1 MRIRLYGLPEGKTF
15 AAVDSRLREV
25 YIGPMRTRPA
35 RAVFFAL
42 ALAITAGA
50 SPATKPEV
58 WVKVR
63 SPNFLVVT
71 NANEK
76 QGRRVAYQF
85 EMIRAVFCQF
95 FHLQASTSGEPVTII
110 AARDE
115 ATLKTLL
122 PEWWA
127 TKGSSHPAGM
137 YLGSAEKNYVA
148 LRLDVTMNQD
158 ADEPFE
164 PVYHEYV
171 HYLTRRA
178 ASQLPLWLVEGLAEF
193 YGNTRIDG
201 SRVMVGAPSSSNLA
215 VLKQEHPLP
224 LRTLFAVNASSPYY
238 HEENKTSIFYAQ
250 SWVLTHFLIT
260 RDWRENTH
268 RTNDFFTLLGK
279 GVAAEDA
286 AARSIGDVKTLEG
299 ELNQYIGQF
308 AFTVARMNA
317 PPGIDAKAFQAEP
330 ASEPESLALRADFM
344 ARDHHYREA
353 KEMLEQALKEDPK
366 LAAAHEGMGDLLSQE
381 GKTEEAT
388 KWYSQA
394 VALNSHSCLANYFYA
409 VGLLKGRLDDDAAAK
424 AEASLRADIAM
435 APDFA
440 PAYSAL
446 GWLLASRH
454 QNLQEAYAMVLTA
467 VTIEPGD
474 VHYRLTS
481 AQVLQMMG
489 RADDAVRVARI
500 ATTMAKT
507 MEEESE
513 AAAVLS
519 NLEQYQEFL
528 KRTKEREEAFKQAQ
542 AEAAAGAS
550 VPSQP
555 ATAGSLSERGAV
567 NDQAATN
574 PPVLRHRDDSPPG
587 AETALASGT
596 EVGAHPPRPELSP
609 ERKIA
614 QGIIREVSCYGASTL
629 ELTFAAPGA
638 VLQLFTDNYFKI
650 PYAALDFTPVGN
662 LNPCTDIKG
671 QHAKVTYHPARNQAN
686 QGEMLEVGL
695 IH

>member
-1 MRIRLYGLPEGKTF
+1 
-15 AAVDSRLREV
+15 
-25 YIGPMRTRPA
+25 MRTRLA
-35 RAVFFAL
+35 RAVFLAL
-42 ALAITAGA
+42 ALAISAGA
-50 SPATKPEV
+50 SPTMKPEV

-85 EMIRAVFCQF
+85 ETIRAVFCQF
-95 FHLQASTSGEPVTII
+95 FHLEASTNGEPVTII
-110 AARDE
+110 AGRDE
-115 ATLKTLL
+115 ETLKSLL
-122 PEWWA
+122 PEYWA
-127 TKGSSHPAGM
+127 TRGSMHPAGM
-137 YLGSAEKNYVA
+137 YVGSAEKNYVA

-158 ADEPFE
+158 ADEPYE
-164 PVYHEYV
+164 PIYHEYV

-193 YGNTRIDG
+193 YGNTRIEG
-201 SRVMVGAPSSSNLA
+201 NRVMVGVPSSSNIA
-215 VLKQEHPLP
+215 VLRQEHPLP

-238 HEENKTSIFYAQ
+238 HEENKASIFYAQ

-268 RTNDFFTLLGK
+268 RTTDFITLLGK
-279 GVAAEDA
+279 GVAAEEA
-286 AARSIGDVKTLEG
+286 SARSIGDVKTLEDQ
-299 ELNQYIGQF
+299 LDHYIGQF

-344 ARDHHYREA
+344 ARDRHYREA

-394 VALNSHSCLANYFYA
+394 VALNSQSCLANYFYA
-409 VGLLKGRLDDDAAAK
+409 VSLLKGRLDDDAAAK
-424 AEASLRADIAM
+424 AEASLRADIKI

-454 QNLQEAYAMVLTA
+454 KNLQEAYAMALAA

-489 RADDAVRVARI
+489 RVDDAIRVARI
-500 ATTMAKT
+500 ATGMAKT

-519 NLEQYQEFL
+519 NAEQYQEFQ
-528 KRTKEREEAFKQAQ
+528 KRAKEREEAFKRAQ

-550 VPSQP
+550 VPNQGES
-555 ATAGSLSERGAV
+555 AGSLSERAATT
-567 NDQAATN
+567 DQASSI
-574 PPVLRHRDDSPPG
+574 PPVLRHRDDSSLG
-587 AETALASGT
+587 AGTALASGA
-596 EVGAHPPRPELSP
+596 EVGAHAARPELSP
-609 ERKIA
+609 ERKVA
-614 QGIIREVSCYGASTL
+614 QGTIQEVSCYGASTL
-629 ELTFAAPGA
+629 ELTFAAPSA
-638 VLQLFTDNYFKI
+638 VMRLFTDNYFKI
-650 PYAALDFTPVGN
+650 PYAALNFTPVGT

-671 QHAKVTYHPARNQAN
+671 QHAKITYHPAKNQPN
-686 QGEMLEVGL
+686 QGEILEVGL